1 MSSVGSISPDM
12 SLPGFPTATS
22 RGRDSTSHV
31 VFSGLRQGQPKI
43 VMTSASSGMGAA
55 LFPPGFP
62 PSLLPLEGAP
72 DVMNF
77 LSWCSP

>member
-1 MSSVGSISPDM
+1 VWVPFRLICHCPG
-12 SLPGFPTATS
+12 SLPQRVG
-22 RGRDSTSHV
+22 GRDSTSHV